1 MSNNRE
7 RKRKCFAAIPIF
19 FFFFFFCW
27 VKKRFSSLFFHPFK
41 HYLFLTHKTQY
52 DIPSRLS
59 FSLNTRHS
67 NETCR
72 GWNQSRYFSS
82 LHPWSTF
89 LLLIALNITSVSI
102 YETSIQK
109 EFRKEI
115 KYLHRYLYDS
125 LYQLLRSWNDSTPL
139 LITFA
144 ISSSTNVINVRF
156 SGNKWLALLF
166 IDKQTE
172 KREAHG
178 ISNSKFGDKFWKI
191 EIVKC
196 DRLSPF
202 SSFEFDQLLRCLWM
216 IYLRSSMNEK
226 AHVICLPGKTFEYML
241 DDWRCMFISCIM
253 LHSYLVTFIDKYESM
268 AHCASSGAAWEALMT
283 F

>member
-1 MSNNRE
+1 MFCSNSN
-7 RKRKCFAAIPIF
+7 FLF
-19 FFFFFFCW
+19 FFFFFFGW

-41 HYLFLTHKTQY
+41 HYLFLKTQY

-59 FSLNTRHS
+59 FSLNARHS

-72 GWNQSRYFSS
+72 GWDQSRYFSL
-82 LHPWSTF
+82 LHPWSTI
-89 LLLIALNITSVSI
+89 LLLIALNITSVWI
-102 YETSIQK
+102 YETSVQE

-115 KYLHRYLYDS
+115 KYLHRYVYDS
-125 LYQLLRSWNDSTPL
+125 LYQLLRSWNDSTSL

-144 ISSSTNVINVRF
+144 ISSSTNVINVRLT
-156 SGNKWLALLF
+156 GNKWLALSF
-166 IDKQTE
+166 IDRQRK

-178 ISNSKFGDKFWKI
+178 ISNSRFGGKCWKI
-191 EIVKC
+191 EIATRHLFC
-196 DRLSPF
+196 PF
-202 SSFEFDQLLRCLWM
+202 SNFEFDQSPRCFWM
-216 IYLRSSMNEK
+216 IYLRNSMNEK

-241 DDWRCMFISCIM
+241 DDWHCMFISCIM
-253 LHSYLVTFIDKYESM
+253 LHSYLVTFIDKYEST